1 MTSLSIS
8 WWMILMF
15 AGPAVLLIGMR
26 VIRRSARKL
35 PALSQRE
42 RWELEGRCHACGYN
56 LKGVES
62 YVCPECGT
70 VRLYSARQWKAKLAA
85 DAAKLADKKQ
95 EQQRRQ

>member
-8 WWMILMF
+8 WWMILLF
-15 AGPAVLLIGMR
+15 AGPAALLIGMR
-26 VIRRSARKL
+26 VTRRSVRKL
-35 PALSQRE
+35 PAFSRRE
-42 RWELEGRCHACGYN
+42 RWETEGRCHACGYN

-62 YVCPECGT
+62 YVCPECGI